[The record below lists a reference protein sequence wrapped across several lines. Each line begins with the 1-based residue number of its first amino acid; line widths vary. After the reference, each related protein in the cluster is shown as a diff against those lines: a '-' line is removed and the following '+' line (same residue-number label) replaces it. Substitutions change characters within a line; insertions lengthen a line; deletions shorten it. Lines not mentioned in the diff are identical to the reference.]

1 MAKAKKTTENSYSS
15 IAAGSEE
22 SGKAVRTKAR
32 ILEAAAIVLKDR
44 GYASCRLSDIAAV
57 ADIQAPALY
66 YYFKSREELIEEVVT
81 IGQKRVFDH
90 VTEEL
95 DNNTELEPIERI
107 SLAVRAQLE
116 VTLRDSHHASAAIR
130 TSGHLPPE
138 IRARQLVEQR
148 KYGDLWRRL
157 IAAAAESG
165 QINEQLDTS
174 SARLFALGALNWM
187 PEWWDPKVGS
197 LEDVIANA
205 QTFIIGGLRA
215 QDQTNTLPSGV

>member
-1 MAKAKKTTENSYSS
+1 MPKAKKTTRELRASVDSGGDENSKSS
-15 IAAGSEE
+15 
-22 SGKAVRTKAR
+22 RTRAR
-32 ILEAAAIVLKDR
+32 ILEAAAIVLKER
-44 GYASCRLSDIAAV
+44 GYASCRLSDVAAIAE
-57 ADIQAPALY
+57 IQAPALY

-90 VTEEL
+90 VTEVLEAG
-95 DNNTELEPIERI
+95 DDLEPIERI

-148 KYGDLWRRL
+148 KYGELWRQL
-157 IAAAAESG
+157 IAAAVDAG

-174 SARLFALGALNWM
+174 SARLFALGALNWV

-197 LEDVIANA
+197 LEGVIANA
-205 QTFIIGGLRA
+205 QAFVLHGLR
-215 QDQTNTLPSGV
+215 G